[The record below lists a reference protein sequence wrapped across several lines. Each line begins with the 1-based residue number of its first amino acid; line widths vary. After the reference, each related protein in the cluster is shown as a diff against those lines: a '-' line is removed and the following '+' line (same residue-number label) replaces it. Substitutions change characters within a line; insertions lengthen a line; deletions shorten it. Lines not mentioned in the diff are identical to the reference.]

1 MKTVEEE
8 IETLKNILKKIQSP
22 AELDSHPW
30 AEKRF
35 VRQVV
40 EKDPLLATHSPG
52 YQLLVAIA
60 TLFRELVPPTP
71 PVRGKRLDTRW
82 GRFGILAANYFAPF
96 LFGRL
101 YPNSLRDAWRHID
114 NAIFAFVYG
123 DDFEKLSDEEYDAYC
138 LIRDEADMPA
148 NSTISDWH
156 RQGLKELAELI
167 LNRESYL
174 RENSLEAASIP
185 SMLENTPPKKR
196 MLPWKGL
203 LAILGVLLLVGVV
216 WGGMKAHRVYTL
228 TQSLRADL
236 SALEAVDVNTLEL
249 DTLPD
254 TLAELGTLLEVSQQ
268 DLAALEAEAEPWF
281 WLASRL
287 DWVPVYGSDIRQSEA
302 ILDYATNLL
311 DAVQGSYDVGVA
323 FVGLLDASDEEIGAY
338 EITSLLLEKVDDL
351 HAAQKSL
358 DAATDIRAN
367 IAVDELSL
375 KTAGLFQKIIPYE
388 SLLNQALSLSLTL
401 PDLLGATQSGPK
413 TYLLLIQ
420 NEDELRPTGGFLTSV
435 AKVVLRNGELIS
447 FDVQDSYNIDVDD
460 ELYPPAPWQ
469 LDQFMNIPVVR
480 FRDSNW
486 FSNYPTTALWAEY
499 LYAKKYTHSVDGVI
513 AINQHVLVSLL
524 EVTGP
529 IYVPEIEETIS
540 SENVLQVMREQK
552 LPSED
557 VENRRIWIQN
567 NRKDFMRPISSAL
580 LELFVEGDKN
590 FSWVDILKK
599 VVRELDQRQILVQLD
614 DSLLTNFLAE
624 RGWDGAIR
632 YRGGDFLFV
641 AEANVGYNKTNA
653 KVSRSFTYDVD
664 LTDLTAPQSNLVL
677 FHHNAVQNPTGEPC
691 IQRVRDEDTL
701 RLYPISRCYY
711 SYTRIYKPAG
721 TVLTDAAP
729 HPVSRLEMEMLYE
742 DVPARVD
749 LLDEKIENIQTF
761 GTLLMVPKEET
772 LETGF
777 SFALPS
783 SVLQSVGRDK
793 QQVYRLFIQ
802 KQSGLDPVPVTLRVH
817 LPQGAKV
824 LSASHAGITNGND
837 LLFELTLDKD
847 IAFEIIFSP

>member
-1 MKTVEEE
+1 MKTDEEE
-8 IETLKNILKKIQSP
+8 ITTLKDILKHIQSP
-22 AELDSHPW
+22 AALDSHPW
-30 AEKRF
+30 VEKHF
-35 VRQVV
+35 VRQAVA
-40 EKDPLLATHSPG
+40 KDPTLATRSPG
-52 YQLLVAIA
+52 YQLLAAIA
-60 TLFRELVPPTP
+60 ALFRELLPPTP

-101 YPNSLRDAWRHID
+101 YPNSMRDAWRHID

-123 DDFEKLSDEEYDAYC
+123 DDFEELSDEEYDAYC
-138 LIRDEADMPA
+138 LISDEADMPA

-156 RQGLKELAELI
+156 RQGLEELAELI

-174 RENSLEAASIP
+174 RKNPLEAEAVS
-185 SMLENTPPKKR
+185 SVLPPPPIR
-196 MLPWKGL
+196 TLPWKGL
-203 LAILGVLLLVGVV
+203 LAILGVLLLVGMG
-216 WGGMKAHRVYTL
+216 WAGMKAYRVYTL
-228 TQSLRADL
+228 AQSLRADL

-249 DTLPD
+249 ETLPD
-254 TLAELGTLLEVSQQ
+254 TVIELGTLLETSQQ

-281 WLASRL
+281 WVASRL
-287 DWVPVYGSDIRQSEA
+287 GWVPVYGSDIRQSEA

-311 DAVQGSYDVGVA
+311 DAVQGSYEVGVA

-338 EITSLLLEKVDDL
+338 EITSLLLEKVDNL

-358 DAATDIRAN
+358 DAAIDIRAN
-367 IAVDELSL
+367 ITVDELSP
-375 KTAGLFQKIIPYE
+375 KTAGLFQKVAPYE
-388 SLLNQALSLSLTL
+388 SILNQALSLSLTL
-401 PDLLGATQSGPK
+401 PNLLGATQSGPK
-413 TYLLLIQ
+413 TYLILIQ

-435 AKVVLRNGELIS
+435 AKVVIRNGELDS
-447 FDVQDSYNIDVDD
+447 FDVQDSYDVDVLD
-460 ELYPPAPWQ
+460 GEELYPPAPWQ
-469 LDQFMNIPVVR
+469 LDQFMNIPVML

-499 LYAKKYTHSVDGVI
+499 IYAKKYTHSVDGVI
-513 AINQHVLVSLL
+513 AMNQHVLVSLL

-552 LPSED
+552 LPPED
-557 VENRRIWIQN
+557 IEDPSSW

-580 LELFVEGDKN
+580 LELFVKGDKT
-590 FSWVDILKK
+590 FFWADMLKQ
-599 VVRELDQRQILVQLD
+599 VIRELDQRQILVQLD

-641 AEANVGYNKTNA
+641 ADANVGYNKTNA

-664 LTDLTAPQSNLVL
+664 LTDLTAPQSNLAL
-677 FHHNAVQNPTGEPC
+677 FQHNAVKNPTGEPC
-691 IQRVRDEDTL
+691 TQRVTDEDTL

-721 TVLTDAAP
+721 TVLTDASP
-729 HPVSRLEMEMLYE
+729 HPVSRLEMEMLSE

-749 LLDEKIENIQTF
+749 LLNEEIENIQAF
-761 GTLLMVPKEET
+761 GTLLMVPKEDT

-777 SFALPS
+777 SFALPG
-783 SVLQSVGRDK
+783 SVLQSVGRNN

-802 KQSGLDPVPVTLRVH
+802 KQSGVDPVPVTLRVH
-817 LPQGAKV
+817 LPQGAE
-824 LSASHAGITNGND
+824 LLATSHEGVIEGSD
-837 LLFELTLDKD
+837 LLFELTLNED
-847 IAFEIIFSP
+847 IEFEIIFSP